1 MLRPTGCLGRPFP
14 STVPAPMPRSVLLS
28 AARTPMG
35 AFGGALATVPA
46 PALGAAAIRAALDR
60 AGVAPEQV
68 DEVVMGCV
76 LTSGVGQAP
85 ARQAALGAGL
95 PDSTPCLTIN
105 KVCGSGMKAV
115 MLADQA
121 IRAGDADVIVAGGME
136 NMSLAPFLLDK
147 ARYGYKYGNS
157 TLVDALFHDG
167 LRDAYDSN
175 PMGVSAD
182 LCAETCNVS
191 REAQDAF
198 SVESYTRAQNASTEG
213 RFDAEI
219 APVTVSGRK
228 GDTVVSRDEGP
239 FTANF
244 DKMPTLRGAF
254 TKTGT
259 VTAANASTIDDGAA
273 ALVVASEDWARD
285 NGKTPLATIVASA
298 QHAKAPVEFTT
309 APIQAVEKV
318 LAKAG
323 LTIDQIDLFEVN
335 EAFAVVALAAQDAL
349 GIPHEKLN
357 VNGGAVALGHPIGAS
372 GARILTTL
380 VHALAARGGRYG
392 LAAICIGGGEATAI
406 IVERF
411 ATGDVA

>member
-1 MLRPTGCLGRPFP
+1 
-14 STVPAPMPRSVLLS
+14 MPRSVILS

-35 AFGGALATVPA
+35 SFGGALSTVPA
-46 PALGAAAIRAALDR
+46 PTLGATVITAALDR
-60 AGVAPEQV
+60 AGVGADQV

-95 PDSTPCLTIN
+95 PDSVPCMTLN

-121 IRAGDADVIVAGGME
+121 VRAGDANVVVAGGME
-136 NMSLAPFLLDK
+136 NMSLAPYLLDK
-147 ARYGYKYGNS
+147 ARYGYKYGNG

-175 PMGVSAD
+175 PMGVAAD
-182 LCAETCNVS
+182 LCAETCSVT

-198 SVESYTRAQNASTEG
+198 SVESYTRAQSASTEG

-219 APVTVSGRK
+219 APVTVTGRK

-254 TKTGT
+254 SKQGT

-273 ALVVASEDWARD
+273 ALVVASDDWASE
-285 NGKTPLATIVASA
+285 NGLTPMCTIVATA

-309 APIQAVEKV
+309 APIQAIEKV
-318 LAKAG
+318 LDKAG
-323 LTIDQIDLFEVN
+323 LTLADIDLFEVN
-335 EAFAVVALAAQDAL
+335 EAFAVVAIAAQDAL

-406 IVERF
+406 LVERLP
-411 ATGDVA
+411 